1 MLKWKLKAGG
11 ERIIEIVG
19 NTILPGVHHLALGFP
34 FQCLFEGFGDNKAG
48 WAVQQAARP
57 AIAHVVTDLKKR
69 VIHALP
75 RA

>member
-1 MLKWKLKAGG
+1 V

-19 NTILPGVHHLALGFP
+19 NTILPGVHHLALGFL
-34 FQCLFEGFGDNKAG
+34 FQCLFEGFGNNKAG
-48 WAVQQAARP
+48 QAVQQAARP
-57 AIAHVVTDLKKR
+57 TIADVVTDLKKR